1 MAMAIRSA
9 FGGKNSRGQPSV
21 TSRAAHLCDAQQ
33 AQSPGGIPP
42 SREPWRWSTPV
53 TTPYEPKKLSPEE
66 MAELHA
72 LPDDALATAQEAA
85 AFLRLKYN
93 TLSWYRCN
101 GGGPKY
107 VRVGPKLI
115 RYRMGDL
122 REYAKGQPMGEGMRK
137 VGAAMLA
144 ARTAKAEG

>member
-1 MAMAIRSA
+1 MT
-9 FGGKNSRGQPSV
+9 NPYDSRK
-21 TSRAAHLCDAQQ
+21 LDAQ
-33 AQSPGGIPP
+33 
-42 SREPWRWSTPV
+42 E
-53 TTPYEPKKLSPEE
+53 L
-66 MAELHA
+66 AEIHN

-107 VRVGPKLI
+107 VRIGPKLI
-115 RYRMGDL
+115 RYRLGDL
-122 REYAKGQPMGEGMRK
+122 RDYAKGQPMGEGMRK

-144 ARTAKAEG
+144 ARTGKEV